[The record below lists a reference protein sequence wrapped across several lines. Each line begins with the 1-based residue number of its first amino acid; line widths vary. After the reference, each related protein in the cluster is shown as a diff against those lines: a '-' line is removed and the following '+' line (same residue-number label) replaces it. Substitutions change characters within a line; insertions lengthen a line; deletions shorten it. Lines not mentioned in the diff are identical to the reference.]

1 MQAPEHKKSKLV
13 DEVDQMSKKMKLK
26 FGSVPDAN
34 HFAKSMTVNRFIR
47 KAKPTKEYCICQ
59 PCRLNAYSAK

>member
-47 KAKPTKEYCICQ
+47 KAKPTKEAMVNRKNIAFAS
-59 PCRLNAYSAK
+59 LVD